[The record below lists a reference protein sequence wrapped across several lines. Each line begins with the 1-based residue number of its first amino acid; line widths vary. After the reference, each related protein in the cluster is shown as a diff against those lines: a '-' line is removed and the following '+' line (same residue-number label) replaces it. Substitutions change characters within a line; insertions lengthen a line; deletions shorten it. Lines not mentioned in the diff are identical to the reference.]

1 MPNLGEPPV
10 LPNLILPTAPV
21 LPRPVLEVPR
31 AELPS
36 YKPLV
41 VPPSQLRPP
50 PGVES
55 DVNTEE
61 TPEAKPYT
69 PPPPVIPEVTFFDV
83 PGTDHSIP
91 IPSNEIL
98 VTSATTAVV
107 SVAVTLT
114 ATSMFKRCVSLFKP
128 IVKQLWSRLIKKPTS
143 SHS

>member
-50 PGVES
+50 PGVEG

-69 PPPPVIPEVTFFDV
+69 PPPPVIPEVTYFDV

-128 IVKQLWSRLIKKPTS
+128 IVKQLWSRLTKKPTS